1 MDSKA
6 KQFFTKPSWELILA
20 SSLVIAVT
28 LFSVKYVYHYV
39 GWVERT
45 QQHIAWMK
53 SDAPRQCKDV
63 QSICST
69 EAALAKPSLAKASNN
84 SFDLYGDLLD
94 TPEYA
99 TCKNRFNF
107 ESLKCWAGEE
117 VTFSEYL
124 GWENTFIIEIQR
136 FLATIFFQAFA
147 FFSIRRFY
155 DLNHLGWQR
164 ITGAATV
171 LVGLGFFY
179 TILGSRNSH
188 QDAQDLL
195 KISIVALILVFAT
208 AALPSLIRDA
218 YNWFREG
225 FSQNSTQAVNADET
239 ETALPHN
246 SLNFSW
252 RSISPVLKYC
262 ALVLMIGLL
271 GMLRPESSGRAL
283 AKALVEA
290 LGIGAV
296 WYVYKKFQK
305 K

>member
-1 MDSKA
+1 MDSKV
-6 KQFFTKPSWELILA
+6 KQFFTKPSWGLILA
-20 SSLVIAVT
+20 SSLAIAVT
-28 LFSVKYVYHYV
+28 LFSVKYVYRYV
-39 GWVERT
+39 EWAERN
-45 QQHIAWMK
+45 QHHIAWMK
-53 SDAPRQCKDV
+53 SDAPRKCNEV
-63 QSICST
+63 ESICFA
-69 EAALAKPSLAKASNN
+69 EAKLAKPSLASTPNN
-84 SFDLYGDLLD
+84 SFDLYLGLRE

-99 TCKNRFNF
+99 TCKDRFNF
-107 ESLKCWAGEE
+107 ESLQCWAAEE

-124 GWENTFIIEIQR
+124 GWEDTFAIVIQQV
-136 FLATIFFQAFA
+136 LATIFFQAFA

-164 ITGAATV
+164 ITGAAAV

-179 TILGSRNSH
+179 TILSSRNYH
-188 QDAQDLL
+188 QDAQNLL
-195 KISIVALILVFAT
+195 KISIVALFLVFAT

-225 FSQNSTQAVNADET
+225 FSQNSTQVVNADET
-239 ETALPHN
+239 ETAIPHIG
-246 SLNFSW
+246 LNFSW
-252 RSISPVLKYC
+252 KSILPVLKYC
-262 ALVLMIGLL
+262 ALVLMIGFLS
-271 GMLRPESSGRAL
+271 MLRPESSGKAL